1 MLNKKSSSQK
11 IDDALSKSVNFE
23 VTIADLAKRSERR
36 AWLVAMCSI
45 VVALI
50 LLGGYFYMLPLK
62 EKVPYVIMAD
72 AYTGTSSVAR
82 LTDDF
87 VSHRI
92 TTNEAINRSNVAH
105 FLLARESYDLNTI
118 NLHDWV
124 TVLTMAAPNVATA
137 YRIWVSPDNP
147 DGPYKKYG
155 KTQSIRVK
163 ILSIVLMGGGPN
175 QTPRGATVRFQRSV
189 FSDSNGMS
197 QPLDNKIATLLFTYK
212 PELQMND
219 QYRIENPL
227 GFQVT
232 EYRVDDDF
240 ESAPPAEVQGVPAS
254 AGNGQVD
261 PTQPVAAQS
270 PADAGAVS
278 ATGVTNVAAPSQMQA
293 APSQMQPVTAPVA
306 QSVAPQVQQPA
317 AAPKSSAN
325 GVGSR

>member
-11 IDDALSKSVNFE
+11 IDDSLSKSVNFE

-45 VVALI
+45 IMALI

-92 TTNEAINRSNVAH
+92 TANEAVNRSNVAH

-137 YRIWVSPDNP
+137 YRAWVSPDNP

-155 KTQSIRVK
+155 KAQSIRVK

-189 FSDSNGMS
+189 FINSNGAT

-240 ESAPPAEVQGVPAS
+240 ESAPPAEVQVGATP
-254 AGNGQVD
+254 AGNGQTDLSQSGAMQPAPATD
-261 PTQPVAAQS
+261 PMNATAPSQMGGAQPVAA
-270 PADAGAVS
+270 P
-278 ATGVTNVAAPSQMQA
+278 AAP
-293 APSQMQPVTAPVA
+293 
-306 QSVAPQVQQPA
+306 SVAPQGQQSTS
-317 AAPKSSAN
+317 APKNSAN

>member
-1 MLNKKSSSQK
+1 MLNKKSSSPK
-11 IDDALSKSVNFE
+11 IDDAISKSVNFE
-23 VTIADLAKRSERR
+23 VTIADLARRSERR
-36 AWLVAMCSI
+36 AWLVAMSAI
-45 VVALI
+45 VMALI

-92 TTNEAINRSNVAH
+92 TANEAINRSNVAH

-124 TVLTMAAPNVATA
+124 TVLTMAAPSVASA
-137 YRIWVSPDNP
+137 YRLWVSPDNP

-175 QTPRGATVRFQRSV
+175 QTPRGATVRFQRNTFNNTS
-189 FSDSNGMS
+189 GMS
-197 QPLDNKIATLLFTYK
+197 VPLDNKIATLLFTYK
-212 PELQMND
+212 PELQMSD

-232 EYRVDDDF
+232 DYRVDDDYDS
-240 ESAPPAEVQGVPAS
+240 SAPPEVQGNAASNSQQAAVDAS
-254 AGNGQVD
+254 AVGQ
-261 PTQPVAAQS
+261 QPATAAS
-270 PADAGAVS
+270 
-278 ATGVTNVAAPSQMQA
+278 AAPNA
-293 APSQMQPVTAPVA
+293 ASGVNTAVPQIGVA
-306 QSVAPQVQQPA
+306 QPAAVPTAQGVAPQAQPA
-317 AAPKSSAN
+317 SLPKNSAN

>member
-11 IDDALSKSVNFE
+11 IDDALAKSVNFE

-36 AWLVAMCSI
+36 AWLVAMCAI
-45 VVALI
+45 VMALI

-92 TTNEAINRSNVAH
+92 TANEAINRSNVAH

-124 TVLTMAAPNVATA
+124 TVLTMAAPNVASA
-137 YRIWVSPDNP
+137 YRIWVSPSNP

-189 FSDSNGMS
+189 FNNSNGVTD
-197 QPLDNKIATLLFTYK
+197 PLDNKIATILFTYK
-212 PELQMND
+212 PDLQMND

-232 EYRVDDDF
+232 EYRVDDDY
-240 ESAPPAEVQGVPAS
+240 ESSAPAEVQGNAAS
-254 AGNGQVD
+254 GGGDQGAAGQANAGQ
-261 PTQPVAAQS
+261 PQAP
-270 PADAGAVS
+270 GFE
-278 ATGVTNVAAPSQMQA
+278 ATNNASQGLTAAPQIGVS
-293 APSQMQPVTAPVA
+293 
-306 QSVAPQVQQPA
+306 QPA
-317 AAPKSSAN
+317 AAPAAQGATQQVPATALPKSSAN

>member
-11 IDDALSKSVNFE
+11 IDDSLAKSVNFE

-36 AWLVAMCSI
+36 AWLVAMSAI

-124 TVLTMAAPNVATA
+124 TVLTMAASNVANA
-137 YRIWVSPDNP
+137 YRNWVSPQNA

-155 KTQSIRVK
+155 KNQSIRVK

-175 QTPRGATVRFQRSV
+175 QTPRGATVRFQRNLFNNV
-189 FSDSNGMS
+189 NGIS
-197 QPLDNKIATLLFTYK
+197 EPLDNKIATILFTYK
-212 PELQMND
+212 PDLQMSD

-232 EYRVDDDF
+232 DYRVDDDY
-240 ESAPPAEVQGVPAS
+240 ESSAPAEVQGNQTS
-254 AGNGQVD
+254 AGNGQAVPGQSD
-261 PTQPVAAQS
+261 ATQSGAEPGATNTPSEVNAAAPQTGIAQPVAAPAVQS
-270 PADAGAVS
+270 
-278 ATGVTNVAAPSQMQA
+278 VTPQGQA
-293 APSQMQPVTAPVA
+293 APL
-306 QSVAPQVQQPA
+306 
-317 AAPKSSAN
+317 PKNSAN
-325 GVGSR
+325 GAGTR

>member
-11 IDDALSKSVNFE
+11 IDDSLSKSVNFE
-23 VTIADLAKRSERR
+23 VTIADLARRSERR
-36 AWLVAMCSI
+36 AWLVAMCAI
-45 VVALI
+45 VMALI

-92 TTNEAINRSNVAH
+92 TANEAINRSNVAH

-137 YRIWVSPDNP
+137 YRLWVSPDNP

-163 ILSIVLMGGGPN
+163 ILSIVLMGAASN

-189 FSDSNGMS
+189 FNNSNGVT
-197 QPLDNKIATLLFTYK
+197 QPLDNKIATILFTYK

-232 EYRVDDDF
+232 EYRVDNDF
-240 ESAPPAEVQGVPAS
+240 ESAPPAEVQGEAAS
-254 AGNGQVD
+254 AGNSQVD
-261 PTQPVAAQS
+261 PGQSGVFQPPQAGAMNPAGETNATAPSQLQPVAA
-270 PADAGAVS
+270 PA
-278 ATGVTNVAAPSQMQA
+278 P
-293 APSQMQPVTAPVA
+293 
-306 QSVAPQVQQPA
+306 QSVAPQAQQSTS
-317 AAPKSSAN
+317 APKNSAN
-325 GVGSR
+325 GVGDR